1 MARRATRRAP
11 CRRAVSWYVVGIAH
25 SISHPGEI
33 SQVTP
38 PVCAGESKWR
48 RLEFVSKY
56 SEYRCLR
63 FVSKYSERV
72 AVLPGHQRGGPPPS
86 LGGLHRPFQRL
97 HKLFQNRWRPGRA
110 VWYSGG
116 VGRRRRPRAARPAAR
131 AQEPPMSRTPA
142 AETAAQTAAR
152 RAAEARIRDAEKPPE
167 NGRERAAAEAR
178 IRRAGAAAA
187 RAARPR

>member
-86 LGGLHRPFQRL
+86 PWAAFTGLFSGFTNFFKTDGG
-97 HKLFQNRWRPGRA
+97 
-110 VWYSGG
+110 
-116 VGRRRRPRAARPAAR
+116 PAAR
-131 AQEPPMSRTPA
+131 CG
-142 AETAAQTAAR
+142 
-152 RAAEARIRDAEKPPE
+152 IL
-167 NGRERAAAEAR
+167 GVWG
-178 IRRAGAAAA
+178 GAAAPGPRGPPPA
-187 RAARPR
+187 RRSPR